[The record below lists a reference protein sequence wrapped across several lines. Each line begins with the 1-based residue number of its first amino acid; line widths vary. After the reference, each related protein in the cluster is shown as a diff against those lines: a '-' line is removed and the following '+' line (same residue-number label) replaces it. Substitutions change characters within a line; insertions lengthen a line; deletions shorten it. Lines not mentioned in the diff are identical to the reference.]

1 MAIYNLPNYKD
12 DQGFGLPLNIRRG
25 NPNPLDNSSVWGSF
39 LEASNYA
46 KTSGIAYVGQILTV
60 VEDKV
65 IKEII
70 NEVEVEKIVK
80 TATAYVIDNED
91 GELKEVGSK
100 VIGDE
105 ITIAVAE
112 DGTISLANLPGED
125 GTYNALVE
133 QYIEN

>member
-12 DQGFGLPLNIRRG
+12 EQGFGLPLNIRRG

-65 IKEII
+65 IKEIVD
-70 NEVEVEKIVK
+70 EVEVEKIIK
-80 TATAYVIDNED
+80 TATAYIIDNE
-91 GELKEVGSK
+91 EK
-100 VIGDE
+100 
-105 ITIAVAE
+105 
-112 DGTISLANLPGED
+112 P
-125 GTYNALVE
+125 
-133 QYIEN
+133 